1 MSQSNLLLYLESIIN
16 ESTEEEMQKMM
27 QKHCMR
33 FLCAIILLLE
43 CYILGCFTW
52 LLTSEFYR
60 YGLQLIWNRAQTI
73 KQLKLLPW
81 CC

>member
-33 FLCAIILLLE
+33 FLCAIILSE